1 MTTFS
6 RILGFGH
13 YLPAKVM
20 TNADF
25 EKLVETSD
33 EWIRT
38 RTGIQER
45 HFTEEGET
53 ASTMAA
59 DAAKRAI
66 EKSGIDKNDIDAII
80 VATVTAD
87 MHYPSTAA
95 LVQRTLGLT
104 RHIPS
109 FDIGAACAG
118 FVFALTIADSF
129 IKSGLYRTVLLIGSE
144 NLSKF
149 TDMQDRNTCVIFG
162 DGAGAAVIQAS
173 DKPGILAA
181 HLATDGNY
189 THLIEF
195 PAGGSR
201 MPATH
206 ETVEKRLHYTR
217 MEGQEVYKQAVKDMS
232 EAALE
237 TMKIAGLTLD
247 QVSWV
252 IPHQANTRIIET
264 VGKRLN
270 FPMEKVYQN
279 IAHVGNTS
287 AASIPI
293 ALSEME
299 EKGLLQRGQNVVLT
313 ALGSGLTYGSVA
325 FRY

>member
-1 MTTFS
+1 MAIYT

-25 EKLVETSD
+25 EKMVETSD

-38 RTGIQER
+38 RTGIRER
-45 HFTEEGET
+45 HFTGEGES
-53 ASTMAA
+53 ASTMATE
-59 DAAKRAI
+59 AAKRVL
-66 EKSGIDKNDIDAII
+66 EKTGVSKEDIDAII

-95 LVQRTLGLT
+95 LVQRGLGIA

-118 FVFALTIADSF
+118 FVFGLTIADAF
-129 IKSGLYRTVLLIGSE
+129 IKSGMARTLLLIGTE

-149 TDMQDRNTCVIFG
+149 TDMQDRNTCVLFG
-162 DGAGAAVIQAS
+162 DGAGAAIVQAS
-173 DKPGILAA
+173 DRPGLLAG
-181 HLATDGNY
+181 HLGTDGFFS
-189 THLIEF
+189 HLIEL

-201 MPATH
+201 MPASH

-237 TMKIAGLTLD
+237 AMKIAGLTVD
-247 QVSWV
+247 QVSWF

-270 FPMEKVYQN
+270 VPMEKVFQN
-279 IAHVGNTS
+279 IGHVGNTS

-299 EKGLLQRGQNVVLT
+299 EKGLLKRDQYVVLT

>member
-1 MTTFS
+1 
-6 RILGFGH
+6 
-13 YLPAKVM
+13 M

-25 EKLVETSD
+25 EKMVETSD

-53 ASTMAA
+53 ASTMAIE
-59 DAAKRAI
+59 AARRVI
-66 EKSGIDKNDIDAII
+66 ERCGVEKEKIDAII

-95 LVQRTLGLT
+95 LVERGLGIV
-104 RHIPS
+104 RHIPA

-118 FVFALTIADSF
+118 FVFGLTVADALIKTGMYQTI
-129 IKSGLYRTVLLIGSE
+129 LLIGTE

-149 TDMQDRNTCVIFG
+149 TDMQDRNTCVLFG
-162 DGAGAAVIQAS
+162 DGAGAVLLEMS
-173 DKPGILAA
+173 DEPGILAS
-181 HLATDGNY
+181 HLGTDASFS
-189 THLIEF
+189 HLIEL

-201 MPATH
+201 MPASH

-217 MEGQEVYKQAVKDMS
+217 MEGQEVYKQAVKEMS
-232 EAALE
+232 EAALAAV
-237 TMKIAGLTLD
+237 KIAGLSIED
-247 QVSWV
+247 IRWF

-270 FPMEKVYQN
+270 VPIERVFQN

-293 ALSEME
+293 ALAEME
-299 EKGLLQRGQNVVLT
+299 EQGLLERGQYIALT
-313 ALGSGLTYGSVA
+313 ALGSGLTYGSIV

>member
-25 EKLVETSD
+25 EKMVETSD

-38 RTGIQER
+38 RTGIRER
-45 HFTEEGET
+45 HFTEDGET

-59 DAAKRAI
+59 EAARRVI
-66 EKSGIDKNDIDAII
+66 EKSGIDKNDIDAIL

-104 RHIPS
+104 RHIPA

-118 FVFALTIADSF
+118 FVFGITTADSF
-129 IKSGLYRTVLLIGSE
+129 IKSGLYRTILVIGTE

-149 TDMQDRNTCVIFG
+149 TDMQDRNTCVLFG
-162 DGAGAAVIQAS
+162 DGAGATILQAS
-173 DKPGILAA
+173 DAPGILAA
-181 HLATDGNY
+181 HLATDGNFS
-189 THLIEF
+189 HLIEF

-201 MPATH
+201 IPATH

-237 TMKIAGLTLD
+237 SMKIAGLSLD
-247 QVSWV
+247 QVSWI

-279 IAHVGNTS
+279 IDHVGNTS

-299 EKGLLQRGQNVVLT
+299 EKGLLKHGQNIVLT

-325 FRY
+325 FCY

>member
-1 MTTFS
+1 MTLFS

-33 EWIRT
+33 EWITT
-38 RTGIQER
+38 RTGIKER
-45 HFTEEGET
+45 HFTGEGES

-59 DAAKRAI
+59 EAAKRAL
-66 EKSGIDKNDIDAII
+66 ERSGVNKEEIDAII
-80 VATVTAD
+80 VAPVTAD

-95 LVQRTLGLT
+95 LVERALGIV
-104 RHIPS
+104 RHVPS

-118 FVFALTIADSF
+118 FVFGLTIADAL
-129 IKSGLYRTVLLIGSE
+129 IKTGAYRTILLVGTE

-149 TDMQDRNTCVIFG
+149 TDMQDRNTCVLFG
-162 DGAGAAVIQAS
+162 DGAGAAVLQAAS
-173 DKPGILAA
+173 EPGILAS
-181 HLATDGNY
+181 HLGTEGAFS
-189 THLIEF
+189 HLIEL

-201 MPATH
+201 IPATH

-232 EAALE
+232 EAALAA
-237 TMKIAGLTLD
+237 MKIAGLSVD
-247 QVSWV
+247 DVRWFV
-252 IPHQANTRIIET
+252 PHQANTRIIET

-270 FPMEKVYQN
+270 VPMEKVFQN

-299 EKGLLQRGQNVVLT
+299 EQGLLQRRQNVVLT
-313 ALGSGLTYGSVA
+313 ALGSGLTYGSIA

>member
-1 MTTFS
+1 MTIFS

-20 TNADF
+20 TNTDF
-25 EKLVETSD
+25 EKIVETSD
-33 EWIRT
+33 EWITT
-38 RTGIQER
+38 RTGIKER
-45 HFTEEGET
+45 HFTGDGES

-59 DAAKRAI
+59 AAARQAL
-66 EKSGIDKNDIDAII
+66 ERSGVDKESLDAII

-87 MHYPSTAA
+87 MHYPSTASLVERA
-95 LVQRTLGLT
+95 LGIV

-118 FVFALTIADSF
+118 FVFGITIADAL
-129 IKSGLYRTVLLIGSE
+129 IKTGAYRTILLVGSE

-149 TDMQDRNTCVIFG
+149 TDMQDRNTCVLFG
-162 DGAGAAVIQAS
+162 DGAGAAVLQAAS
-173 DKPGILAA
+173 EPGILAS
-181 HLATDGNY
+181 HLGTEGAFS
-189 THLIEF
+189 HLIEL

-232 EAALE
+232 EAALAA
-237 TMKIAGLTLD
+237 MRIAGLSVD
-247 QVSWV
+247 DVSWFV
-252 IPHQANTRIIET
+252 PHQANTRIIET

-270 FPMEKVYQN
+270 VPMGKVFQN

-299 EKGLLQRGQNVVLT
+299 EQGLLRRGQNVVLT